1 MTINGILYVYSSI
14 KYIIMLPIIMPSKYL
29 FCLFPILRIKENVP
43 FHGANNLPILLTNEE
58 RINEIKLAVKRINN
72 LLDN

>member
-1 MTINGILYVYSSI
+1 
-14 KYIIMLPIIMPSKYL
+14 MPSKYL